1 MVKKTECFWFICG
14 ARRLQ
19 EDESWRMVN
28 FCFSEN
34 ILRRILETQWM
45 RLMSIWCWRW
55 REVTVRWSV
64 WFLFSEYFWRC
75 EWIKSRKRYCWV
87 ISMSSYG
94 RHSDVKVIACGRH
107 GGWCWDTCRRHY
119 DDVLHYVKDGWGTEN
134 SILKVLYIF
143 TGVKSK
149 IKMMRNSEKG
159 SGWWRFLA
167 FVIGNLLFDFV
178 LIGVVWGFR
187 PLSLSI
193 RCWGGRWRWLG
204 QLWWLAKGFPVPTF
218 SKARAR
224 VLRF

>member
-1 MVKKTECFWFICG
+1 MFLIYLWSETLFTGGQILKDGELLLFWEYFETYFRDSKDEIDEHLMLTLERGDGKMICFFFF
-14 ARRLQ
+14 R
-19 EDESWRMVN
+19 
-28 FCFSEN
+28 
-34 ILRRILETQWM
+34 
-45 RLMSIWCWRW
+45 
-55 REVTVRWSV
+55 
-64 WFLFSEYFWRC
+64 EYFWRC

-134 SILKVLYIF
+134 NILKVLYIF